1 MLFAC
6 FTFLTI
12 SPSGAVMFVAGCN
25 YPVFK
30 PQQGEDVFKIV
41 SMLPP
46 RRSLLSPHAI
56 FKKEKV
62 YGFEMN

>member
-1 MLFAC
+1 
-6 FTFLTI
+6 
-12 SPSGAVMFVAGCN
+12 MFVAGCN